1 MTPVRLLIWAA
12 LAGAFIPVMAILNG
26 RLGKSMGEALH
37 ASVILFGVGFV
48 FCLTVA
54 LVLTK
59 SLPQAADLANA
70 KPIEYLG
77 GFIVGF
83 YVISATLLAPRIGL
97 ANFIVC
103 DVSAQII
110 ISVVIDHFGLLGA
123 MVRPVSITRL
133 AGIGLLIAGIIVT
146 QISDSTSTSR

>member
-103 DVSAQII
+103 AVSAQII

>member
-103 DVSAQII
+103 AVSAQII

-123 MVRPVSITRL
+123 MVRPVSMTRL
-133 AGIGLLIAGIIVT
+133 VGIGLLIAGIIVT

>member
-37 ASVILFGVGFV
+37 ASVILFGVGFL

-59 SLPQAADLANA
+59 SLPHAPDLANA

-103 DVSAQII
+103 AVSAQII

-123 MVRPVSITRL
+123 MVRPVSMTRL
-133 AGIGLLIAGIIVT
+133 IGIGLLIAGIIVT
-146 QISDSTSTSR
+146 QISDSASTSR

>member
-1 MTPVRLLIWAA
+1 
-12 LAGAFIPVMAILNG
+12 
-26 RLGKSMGEALH
+26 MGEALH
-37 ASVILFGVGFV
+37 ASVILFGVGFL

-59 SLPQAADLANA
+59 SLPHATDLANA

-103 DVSAQII
+103 AVSAQII

-123 MVRPVSITRL
+123 MVRPVSMTRL
-133 AGIGLLIAGIIVT
+133 IGIGLLIAGIIVT
-146 QISDSTSTSR
+146 QVSDSASTSR

>member
-37 ASVILFGVGFV
+37 ASVILFGVGFL

-59 SLPQAADLANA
+59 SLPHATDLANA

-103 DVSAQII
+103 AVSAQII

-123 MVRPVSITRL
+123 MVRPVSMTRL
-133 AGIGLLIAGIIVT
+133 VGIGLLIAGIIVT
-146 QISDSTSTSR
+146 QISDNSAPAR

>member
-103 DVSAQII
+103 AVSAQII

-123 MVRPVSITRL
+123 MVRPVSMTRL
-133 AGIGLLIAGIIVT
+133 IGIGLLIAGIIVT

>member
-37 ASVILFGVGFV
+37 ASVILFGVGFL
-48 FCLTVA
+48 FCLTVEI
-54 LVLTK
+54 VLTK
-59 SLPQAADLANA
+59 SLPHATDIANA

-103 DVSAQII
+103 AVSAQII

-123 MVRPVSITRL
+123 MVRPVSMTRL
-133 AGIGLLIAGIIVT
+133 IGIGLLIAGIIVT
-146 QISDSTSTSR
+146 QISDSESTSR

>member
-37 ASVILFGVGFV
+37 ASVILFGVGFL

-103 DVSAQII
+103 AVSAQII

>member
-37 ASVILFGVGFV
+37 ASVILFGVGFL

-59 SLPQAADLANA
+59 SLPHATDLANA

-103 DVSAQII
+103 AVSAQSI

-123 MVRPVSITRL
+123 MVRPVSMTRL
-133 AGIGLLIAGIIVT
+133 IGIGLLIAGIIVT
-146 QISDSTSTSR
+146 QISDSASTSR

>member
-37 ASVILFGVGFV
+37 ASVILFGVGFL

-59 SLPQAADLANA
+59 SLPHATDLANA

-103 DVSAQII
+103 AVSAQII
-110 ISVVIDHFGLLGA
+110 ISVVIDHYGLLGA
-123 MVRPVSITRL
+123 TIRPVNITRII
-133 AGIGLLIAGIIVT
+133 GVGLLIAGIIVT
-146 QISDSTSTSR
+146 QISDSASGTK

>member
-12 LAGAFIPVMAILNG
+12 LAGAFIPVMAILSG

-37 ASVILFGVGFV
+37 ASVILFGVGFL

-59 SLPQAADLANA
+59 SLPNAADLASA

-103 DVSAQII
+103 AVSAQII

-123 MVRPVSITRL
+123 MVRPVSMTRL
-133 AGIGLLIAGIIVT
+133 VGIGLLIAGIIVT
-146 QISDSTSTSR
+146 QISDNSTPAR

>member
-1 MTPVRLLIWAA
+1 MTSIRLLIWAA

-37 ASVILFGVGFV
+37 ASIILFGVGFL
-48 FCLTVA
+48 FCLTVS
-54 LVLTK
+54 LFVTK
-59 SLPQAADLANA
+59 SLPQVGDLMNG
-70 KPIEYLG
+70 KPIEYFG

-103 DVSAQII
+103 AVSAQII
-110 ISVVIDHFGLLGA
+110 ISVLIDHYGLLGA
-123 MVRPVSITRL
+123 AIRPVSMTRL
-133 AGIGLLIAGIIVT
+133 IGVALLIAGIVVT
-146 QISDSTSTSR
+146 QISDSASGTK

>member
-37 ASVILFGVGFV
+37 ASVILFGVGFL

-59 SLPQAADLANA
+59 SLPHATDLANA

-103 DVSAQII
+103 AVSAQII
-110 ISVVIDHFGLLGA
+110 ISVVIDHYGLLGA
-123 MVRPVSITRL
+123 TIRPVNITRL
-133 AGIGLLIAGIIVT
+133 IGVGLLIAGIIVT
-146 QISDSTSTSR
+146 QISDSASGTK

>member
-37 ASVILFGVGFV
+37 ASVILFGVGFL

-59 SLPQAADLANA
+59 SLPHATDLANA
-70 KPIEYLG
+70 KPVEYLG

-103 DVSAQII
+103 AVSAQII

-123 MVRPVSITRL
+123 MVRPVSMTRL
-133 AGIGLLIAGIIVT
+133 IGIGLLIAGIIVT
-146 QISDSTSTSR
+146 QISDSASTSR

>member
-1 MTPVRLLIWAA
+1 MTSLRLLIWAA

-37 ASVILFGVGFV
+37 ASIILFGVGFL
-48 FCLTVA
+48 FCLTVS
-54 LVLTK
+54 LFVTK
-59 SLPQAADLANA
+59 SLPQFADLTNG

-103 DVSAQII
+103 AVSAQII
-110 ISVVIDHFGLLGA
+110 ISVLIDHYGLLGA
-123 MVRPVSITRL
+123 TIRPVSMTRL
-133 AGIGLLIAGIIVT
+133 IGVALLIAGIIVT
-146 QISDSTSTSR
+146 QISDSSSATK

>member
-37 ASVILFGVGFV
+37 ASVILFGVGFL

-59 SLPQAADLANA
+59 SLPQAADLANT

-103 DVSAQII
+103 AVSAQII

-123 MVRPVSITRL
+123 MVRPVSMTRL
-133 AGIGLLIAGIIVT
+133 LGIGLLIAGIIVT
-146 QISDSTSTSR
+146 QISDSSSATK

>member
-37 ASVILFGVGFV
+37 ASVILFGVGFL

-59 SLPQAADLANA
+59 SLPHATDLANA
-70 KPIEYLG
+70 KPVEYLG

-103 DVSAQII
+103 AVSAQII

-123 MVRPVSITRL
+123 MVRPVSMTRL
-133 AGIGLLIAGIIVT
+133 IGIGLLIAGIIVT
-146 QISDSTSTSR
+146 QISDDSSAGR

>member
-37 ASVILFGVGFV
+37 ASVVLFGVGFL

-59 SLPQAADLANA
+59 SLPHATDLANA

-103 DVSAQII
+103 AVSAQII

-123 MVRPVSITRL
+123 MVRPVSMTRL
-133 AGIGLLIAGIIVT
+133 IGIGLLIAGIIVT
-146 QISDSTSTSR
+146 QISDDSSAGR

>member
-103 DVSAQII
+103 AVSAQII

-123 MVRPVSITRL
+123 MVRPVSIPRL

>member
-1 MTPVRLLIWAA
+1 
-12 LAGAFIPVMAILNG
+12 MAILNG

-37 ASVILFGVGFV
+37 ASVILFGVGFL

-59 SLPQAADLANA
+59 SLPHATDLANA

-103 DVSAQII
+103 AVSAQII

-123 MVRPVSITRL
+123 MVRPVSMTRL
-133 AGIGLLIAGIIVT
+133 IGIGLLIAGIIVT
-146 QISDSTSTSR
+146 QISDSASTSR

>member
-1 MTPVRLLIWAA
+1 
-12 LAGAFIPVMAILNG
+12 
-26 RLGKSMGEALH
+26 MGEALH
-37 ASVILFGVGFV
+37 ASVILFGVGFL

-59 SLPQAADLANA
+59 SLPHATDLANA
-70 KPIEYLG
+70 KPVEYLG

-103 DVSAQII
+103 AVSAQII

-123 MVRPVSITRL
+123 MVRPVSMTRL
-133 AGIGLLIAGIIVT
+133 IGIGLLIAGIIVT
-146 QISDSTSTSR
+146 QISDSASTSR

>member
-1 MTPVRLLIWAA
+1 MTPVRVLIWAA

-37 ASVILFGVGFV
+37 ASVILFGVGFL

-59 SLPQAADLANA
+59 SLPHATDLANA

-103 DVSAQII
+103 AVSAQII

-123 MVRPVSITRL
+123 MVRPVSMTRL
-133 AGIGLLIAGIIVT
+133 IGIGLLIAGIIVT
-146 QISDSTSTSR
+146 QVSDSASTSR

>member
-37 ASVILFGVGFV
+37 ASVVLFGVGFL

-59 SLPQAADLANA
+59 SLPHATDLANA

-103 DVSAQII
+103 AVSAQII

-123 MVRPVSITRL
+123 MVRPVSMTRL
-133 AGIGLLIAGIIVT
+133 IGIGLLIAGIIVT
-146 QISDSTSTSR
+146 QISDSASTSR

>member
-12 LAGAFIPVMAILNG
+12 LAGAFIPVMAILSG

-37 ASVILFGVGFV
+37 ASVILFGVGFL

-59 SLPQAADLANA
+59 SLPNAADLANA

-103 DVSAQII
+103 AVSAQII

-123 MVRPVSITRL
+123 MVRPVSMTRL
-133 AGIGLLIAGIIVT
+133 VGIGLLIAGIIVT
-146 QISDSTSTSR
+146 QISDNSAPAR

>member
-37 ASVILFGVGFV
+37 ASVILFGVGFL

-59 SLPQAADLANA
+59 SLPHATDLANA

-103 DVSAQII
+103 AVSAQII
-110 ISVVIDHFGLLGA
+110 ISVVIDHYGLLGA
-123 MVRPVSITRL
+123 AVRPVSLTRL
-133 AGIGLLIAGIIVT
+133 LGVGLLIAGIIVT

>member
-37 ASVILFGVGFV
+37 ASVILFGVGFL
-48 FCLTVA
+48 FCVTVA

-59 SLPQAADLANA
+59 SLPHATDLANA

-103 DVSAQII
+103 AVSAQII

-123 MVRPVSITRL
+123 MVRPVSMTRL
-133 AGIGLLIAGIIVT
+133 IGIGLLIAGIIVT
-146 QISDSTSTSR
+146 QVSDSASTSR

>member
-1 MTPVRLLIWAA
+1 
-12 LAGAFIPVMAILNG
+12 
-26 RLGKSMGEALH
+26 
-37 ASVILFGVGFV
+37 
-48 FCLTVA
+48 LTGA
-54 LVLTK
+54 LVLTT

-103 DVSAQII
+103 AVSAQII

>member
-37 ASVILFGVGFV
+37 ASVILLGVGFL

-59 SLPQAADLANA
+59 SLPPATDLANA

-103 DVSAQII
+103 AVSAQII

-123 MVRPVSITRL
+123 MVRPVSMTRL
-133 AGIGLLIAGIIVT
+133 IGIGLLIAGIIVT
-146 QISDSTSTSR
+146 QISDSASTSR

>member
-37 ASVILFGVGFV
+37 ASVILFGVGFL

-59 SLPQAADLANA
+59 SLPNAADLANA

-103 DVSAQII
+103 AVSAQII

-123 MVRPVSITRL
+123 MVRPVSMTRL
-133 AGIGLLIAGIIVT
+133 VGIGLLIAGIIVT
-146 QISDSTSTSR
+146 QISDNSTSAR

>member
-103 DVSAQII
+103 AVSAQII

-123 MVRPVSITRL
+123 MVRPVSMTRL

>member
-37 ASVILFGVGFV
+37 ASVILFGVGFL

-59 SLPQAADLANA
+59 SLPHATDLANA

-103 DVSAQII
+103 AVSAQII

-123 MVRPVSITRL
+123 MARPVSVTRL
-133 AGIGLLIAGIIVT
+133 VGIGLLIAGIIVT
-146 QISDSTSTSR
+146 QISDNSSATR

>member
-26 RLGKSMGEALH
+26 RLGKSMGVALH
-37 ASVILFGVGFV
+37 ASVILFGVGFL

-59 SLPQAADLANA
+59 SLPHATDLANA

-103 DVSAQII
+103 AVSAQII

-123 MVRPVSITRL
+123 MVRPVSMTRL
-133 AGIGLLIAGIIVT
+133 IGIGLLIAGIIVT

>member
-37 ASVILFGVGFV
+37 ASVILFGVGFL

-59 SLPQAADLANA
+59 SLPNAADLANA

-103 DVSAQII
+103 AVSAQII

-123 MVRPVSITRL
+123 MVRPVSMTRL
-133 AGIGLLIAGIIVT
+133 VGIGLLIAGIIVT
-146 QISDSTSTSR
+146 QISDNSTSVR

>member
-37 ASVILFGVGFV
+37 ASVILFGVGFL

-59 SLPQAADLANA
+59 SLPHATDLANA

-103 DVSAQII
+103 AVSAQII

-123 MVRPVSITRL
+123 MVRPVSMTRL
-133 AGIGLLIAGIIVT
+133 IGIGLLIAGIIVT
-146 QISDSTSTSR
+146 QVSDRASTSR